1 MVTPGFLT
9 AGSRPRL
16 SPDPTTS
23 PSSPA
28 SRTAH
33 RPPPT
38 GAPGPRPS
46 RKLPRQQLLLKVAR
60 GLFFHW
66 RDNVFAKKYFS
77 ECNCLWLRRC
87 TIDCSLIVYG
97 LWR

>member
-1 MVTPGFLT
+1 MVTPGSLT

-16 SPDPTTS
+16 SQDPTTS

-38 GAPGPRPS
+38 EAPGPRPS
-46 RKLPRQQLLLKVAR
+46 RKLPRQRLLLKVAR
-60 GLFFHW
+60 GVFFHG
-66 RDNVFAKKYFS
+66 RDKLFAKKLFF
-77 ECNCLWLRRC
+77 RM
-87 TIDCSLIVYG
+87 
-97 LWR
+97 